1 MESLTT
7 EYLASQIADTTYL
20 QPIGT
25 LSLCILTMA
34 NGLNIVGQ
42 SACLNP
48 ARFDATIGKSIAY
61 QDAFRQLWQLEGYA
75 RANDAQQ
82 VAEACVSMGGTA

>member
-1 MESLTT
+1 MEPLTV
-7 EYLASQIADTTYL
+7 EYLAAQIADATYL

-25 LSLCILTMA
+25 LTLCILTMV

-48 ARFDATIGKSIAY
+48 ARFDAAIGRTIAY

-75 RANDAQQ
+75 GANDAQQ
-82 VAEACVSMGGTA
+82 VVDACLAVGGTA

>member
-7 EYLASQIADTTYL
+7 EYLAAQITDAIYL

-25 LSLCILTMA
+25 LTLCILTMA

-48 ARFDATIGKSIAY
+48 ARFDAAIGRSIAY

-75 RANDAQQ
+75 RANGARI
-82 VAEACVSMGGTA
+82 